1 MLYTKRTKRS
11 QFRHFLRVY
20 SHSWYLDKT
29 LRDRGWHET
38 VRPIAAYV
46 TSDAVGRVWIDLCSR
61 LVAVLGRSLI
71 DLRRKGKCL
80 LADNECIRALQVFAQ
95 GKISHFIS
103 LYTCI
108 NIISMSWLYV
118 R

>member
-1 MLYTKRTKRS
+1 MVGCCHVDIERKQKDLSLGIFYVFTAI
-11 QFRHFLRVY
+11 
-20 SHSWYLDKT
+20 
-29 LRDRGWHET
+29 RGTRQNHKGSCMMDDT
-38 VRPIAAYV
+38 VRHIIVYV

-80 LADNECIRALQVFAQ
+80 LSDNEFIRASECLHLHMA
-95 GKISHFIS
+95 
-103 LYTCI
+103 
-108 NIISMSWLYV
+108 